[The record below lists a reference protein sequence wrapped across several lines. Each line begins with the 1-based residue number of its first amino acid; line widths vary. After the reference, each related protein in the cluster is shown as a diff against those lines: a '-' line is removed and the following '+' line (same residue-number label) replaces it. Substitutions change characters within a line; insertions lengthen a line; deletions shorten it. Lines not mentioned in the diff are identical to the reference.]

1 MNPLKFMLKHFVLK
15 KKSNFLLIIFLLI
28 NSISFSQVTA
38 IDLQLAQKY
47 FIDRDY
53 EKANLYYEKIAQE
66 SEYLP
71 KIFKSY
77 KATLIELEL
86 FKEAEKLCKNQ
97 IKLYPQQ
104 LSLLVDLAILYEIN
118 KKGTK
123 KDQIFDK
130 AINLIQSNTTYQ
142 IVSDLAIA
150 FEKIGEVDRALE
162 AYLKYESTSTRNQLA
177 FHSKTAL
184 IYNRQGEIVK
194 MIATFFEMLQVN
206 ERFINTVKNGFVN
219 SIDFESQIKEKE
231 ILRKSI
237 IKNIQQ
243 YPKKIVFVELL
254 AWFYMTNN
262 DYENAFTQIKSI
274 DKKLN
279 LNSAKVLDL
288 GAIAL
293 KSNNFE
299 IALKS
304 FNYVIEHTTS
314 IENKLEAK
322 NKRLLTL
329 KTKLL
334 IGSEILVNELEELK
348 SNYLTT
354 LSQLSATKNVYNNIV
369 RKYNLLNDLSE
380 IEAYFLK
387 DIKSAKEHLN
397 QAMNL
402 SGLKAKLKAQ
412 AKLKLADILVLEDN
426 IWEASLMYKQIE
438 KEFKSDA
445 IGHLAKFKN
454 AQVYY
459 FSGEYDWCQA
469 QLDVLK
475 ASTSKLIANDAL
487 ELSVLISDNYNMDT
501 SETAMKMFSLADMLS
516 AQQQYS
522 SALEL
527 YDSILNNFK
536 NHSLNDEIIFRKAKI
551 GLKQHQYQEAITNLE
566 ILVNDYPSS
575 ILLDNSLFLIGCVYQ
590 ENIKDKDQAKKYFK
604 TLLFEHPGSLY
615 ISEARKRFRKLAGQT
630 NEKILKNS

>member
-1 MNPLKFMLKHFVLK
+1 
-15 KKSNFLLIIFLLI
+15 
-28 NSISFSQVTA
+28 
-38 IDLQLAQKY
+38 
-47 FIDRDY
+47 
-53 EKANLYYEKIAQE
+53 
-66 SEYLP
+66 
-71 KIFKSY
+71 
-77 KATLIELEL
+77 
-86 FKEAEKLCKNQ
+86 
-97 IKLYPQQ
+97 
-104 LSLLVDLAILYEIN
+104 
-118 KKGTK
+118 
-123 KDQIFDK
+123 
-130 AINLIQSNTTYQ
+130 
-142 IVSDLAIA
+142 
-150 FEKIGEVDRALE
+150 
-162 AYLKYESTSTRNQLA
+162 
-177 FHSKTAL
+177 
-184 IYNRQGEIVK
+184 
-194 MIATFFEMLQVN
+194 
-206 ERFINTVKNGFVN
+206 
-219 SIDFESQIKEKE
+219 
-231 ILRKSI
+231 
-237 IKNIQQ
+237 
-243 YPKKIVFVELL
+243 
-254 AWFYMTNN
+254 
-262 DYENAFTQIKSI
+262 
-274 DKKLN
+274 
-279 LNSAKVLDL
+279 
-288 GAIAL
+288 
-293 KSNNFE
+293 
-299 IALKS
+299 
-304 FNYVIEHTTS
+304 
-314 IENKLEAK
+314 
-322 NKRLLTL
+322 
-329 KTKLL
+329 
-334 IGSEILVNELEELK
+334 
-348 SNYLTT
+348 
-354 LSQLSATKNVYNNIV
+354 LSATKNVYNNIV

>member
-1 MNPLKFMLKHFVLK
+1 
-15 KKSNFLLIIFLLI
+15 
-28 NSISFSQVTA
+28 
-38 IDLQLAQKY
+38 
-47 FIDRDY
+47 
-53 EKANLYYEKIAQE
+53 
-66 SEYLP
+66 
-71 KIFKSY
+71 
-77 KATLIELEL
+77 
-86 FKEAEKLCKNQ
+86 
-97 IKLYPQQ
+97 
-104 LSLLVDLAILYEIN
+104 
-118 KKGTK
+118 
-123 KDQIFDK
+123 
-130 AINLIQSNTTYQ
+130 
-142 IVSDLAIA
+142 
-150 FEKIGEVDRALE
+150 
-162 AYLKYESTSTRNQLA
+162 
-177 FHSKTAL
+177 
-184 IYNRQGEIVK
+184 
-194 MIATFFEMLQVN
+194 
-206 ERFINTVKNGFVN
+206 
-219 SIDFESQIKEKE
+219 
-231 ILRKSI
+231 
-237 IKNIQQ
+237 
-243 YPKKIVFVELL
+243 
-254 AWFYMTNN
+254 
-262 DYENAFTQIKSI
+262 
-274 DKKLN
+274 
-279 LNSAKVLDL
+279 
-288 GAIAL
+288 
-293 KSNNFE
+293 
-299 IALKS
+299 
-304 FNYVIEHTTS
+304 
-314 IENKLEAK
+314 
-322 NKRLLTL
+322 
-329 KTKLL
+329 
-334 IGSEILVNELEELK
+334 
-348 SNYLTT
+348 
-354 LSQLSATKNVYNNIV
+354 
-369 RKYNLLNDLSE
+369 
-380 IEAYFLK
+380 
-387 DIKSAKEHLN
+387 
-397 QAMNL
+397 MNL

-516 AQQQYS
+516 AQQQYP